1 MGLVAVK
8 MALDY
13 RYTPAKILF
22 SAFWRVLPDAFRI
35 KAAALLN
42 RLQIYAALPLPT
54 APCEVWTSDKALR
67 ARFAANLPADEGVA
81 PASYSL
87 VITCFNEASGI
98 ESFLE
103 SIGNQTHPATE
114 VVVVDGGSRDGT
126 ARKIREWHVQQ
137 TELRGRAPFELRLIE
152 SPGANISHGRN
163 VGVGVAKSAVVAFT
177 DAGCELDRR
186 WAEQLMKPFS
196 AGAEVALGWYRPI
209 LTTPMEKAFAHFL
222 VPRVDDIEPQNF
234 LPSARSLAMT
244 RETFLRTS
252 GYPEYLTRAG
262 EDSLFG
268 VYLRS
273 VATRFAFVPDA
284 LVFWR
289 FPRGTT
295 AVCKMIFRYAVGDG
309 EAARA
314 FLFYYLRLV
323 HALGGAASELLFG
336 AVLLVVA
343 SMLWGTPASIISLL
357 GLAVCAWAVLRYTAF
372 MAGYRFWSGASGA
385 AESARRGLALM
396 LFTAVQCAGFV
407 RGAIRRGDIERRRV
421 LAAPAGIAVL
431 IVAELPLTGDLEHET
446 TRRLLSLFERGYF
459 VTVIFSALARG
470 EAHFEHQR
478 LEAHLRSSFD
488 IDAWVEKYAPF
499 VKGGF
504 ETLLIEDT
512 LGDAFSK
519 EIIARLRR

>member
-42 RLQIYAALPLPT
+42 RMQIYAALPLPS

-67 ARFAANLPADEGVA
+67 SRFKESLPVDEAVE

-87 VITCFNEASGI
+87 VITCFNEAEGI
-98 ESFLE
+98 EGFLE
-103 SIGNQTHPATE
+103 SIASQTHPATE

-126 ARKIREWHVQQ
+126 AAKIREWHLRDSQR
-137 TELRGRAPFELRLIE
+137 RGRAPFDLQLIE
-152 SPGANISHGRN
+152 SPGANIAHGRN
-163 VGVGVAKSAVVAFT
+163 IGVGVAKAAVVAFT

-186 WAEQLMKPFS
+186 WAEQLLRPFS
-196 AGAEVALGWYRPI
+196 AGADVALGWYRPI
-209 LTTPMEKAFAHFL
+209 ITTPMERAFAHYL
-222 VPRVDDIEPQNF
+222 VPRVDDIDPRTF

-244 RETFLRTS
+244 RATFMRTS

-262 EDSLFG
+262 EDSLFA

-289 FPRGTT
+289 FPRGTIPI
-295 AVCKMIFRYAVGDG
+295 CKMIFRYAVGDG

-314 FLFYYLRLV
+314 FLFYYLRLL
-323 HALGGAASELLFG
+323 HAVGGAAIELLSG
-336 AVLLVVA
+336 
-343 SMLWGTPASIISLL
+343 ISLL
-357 GLAVCAWAVLRYTAF
+357 LAGSVLGGSFGMCAHLGGLLLSGFGLLRYVLF
-372 MAGYRFWSGASGA
+372 LAGYRFWSGAGGA
-385 AESARRGLALM
+385 QEIVRRGMALV
-396 LFTAVQCAGFV
+396 LFTAVQGAGFV
-407 RGAIRRGDIERRRV
+407 RGALRRGEIERRRV
-421 LAAPAGIAVL
+421 RSAPAGIAVL
-431 IVAELPLTGDLEHET
+431 FAPELPLSGDLHHPT
-446 TRRLLSLFERGYF
+446 TQRLLSLFERGYF
-459 VTVIFSALARG
+459 VTLIFSSLAKG
-470 EAHFEHQR
+470 ETHLEHQR

-488 IDAWVEKYAPF
+488 VEKWRDKFSTYIRDG
-499 VKGGF
+499 V
-504 ETLLIEDT
+504 LIEDM
-512 LGDAFSK
+512 LEDSFSR
-519 EIIARLRR
+519 ELAERLKTQ